1 MRINPA
7 LLSFVALA
15 LPGPLL
21 AHRLDEYLQATT
33 ISVEKDRIS
42 VEMRL
47 SPGVA
52 VTPFVLA
59 TIDRNGDG
67 VISPTEEAGYVEQL
81 LGDISLKLDGD
92 VLPLRLVSKT
102 FPRVEDM
109 REGMGEIRLTFLAAV
124 PRQNVS
130 ARQLIFENSHEK
142 RIAAYLVNA
151 IVPSDTDLRITAQSR
166 NFQQSSYRLDYS
178 QAGGAS
184 WSGQRAGLMALALL
198 MAVRFAYSWW
208 RRARPLSAR

>member
-7 LLSFVALA
+7 LFSFVILA
-15 LPGPLL
+15 FPAPSL

-33 ISVEKDRIS
+33 ISIEKDRIA

-52 VTPFVLA
+52 VAPFVLS

-67 VISPTEEAGYVEQL
+67 VISAIEEADYVRQL
-81 LGDISLKLDGD
+81 LQDISLTLDGD
-92 VLPLRLVSKT
+92 VLALRLVSKT
-102 FPRVEDM
+102 FARVEDM
-109 REGMGEIRLTFLAAV
+109 REGMAEIYLTFFAAV
-124 PRQNVS
+124 PRQDVT
-130 ARQLIFENSHEK
+130 ARQLIFENSHQK

-151 IVPSDTDLRITAQSR
+151 IVPSDPDIRITAQSR

-178 QAGGAS
+178 QAGGESQHA
-184 WSGQRAGLMALALL
+184 WLLALAVL
-198 MAVRFAYSWW
+198 MAVRFGYLWW
-208 RRARPLSAR
+208 RRRERRPVSAR